1 MTNYQIYQT
10 QFCSYSV
17 SPIAG
22 FWSHETYCNIGA
34 GIWACFQVGYL
45 NREIIIYIYIYKT
58 TKSTTIIDAL
68 DHPNH
73 PLCLVYFGYMGWIPL
88 PLSPPCLPRA
98 AATQQPQCCCSCEV
112 AARGSARRRV
122 AEARRPAWTGT
133 ASSSLYA
140 RPCWV
145 SPVFHHEK
153 RWYMGI
159 TKKEM
164 RCRWN
169 NLRKSAGNRGF
180 CPSDF
185 GDFLCILPSTN
196 SEI

>member
-45 NREIIIYIYIYKT
+45 NREIIIYIT

-73 PLCLVYFGYMGWIPL
+73 PLCLVYFGYMGWIP
-88 PLSPPCLPRA
+88 PSAVPPASLGQLQHSRPSVA
-98 AATQQPQCCCSCEV
+98 AAAKSLHAEVLVGGLRKLGGLRGLGQPGALFMHGHV
-112 AARGSARRRV
+112 MLGF
-122 AEARRPAWTGT
+122 TGF
-133 ASSSLYA
+133 
-140 RPCWV
+140 
-145 SPVFHHEK
+145 SPWKKVE
-153 RWYMGI
+153 YMGI

-164 RCRWN
+164 RRRWN
-169 NLRKSAGNRGF
+169 TLRKSAGNRGF